1 MTPHAPERTVKPVKP
16 AATRK
21 DVARLAGV
29 STATVSYYVNGS
41 GYVSKEKR
49 QRIAKAIEEL
59 DYQPNLIAKSLKVKD
74 TRQIVFLCS
83 EIKNPFHAHV
93 AYQAATEAYN
103 HDYTILFCNVIDDEK
118 YIARLCSYQVSGMFI
133 ATNRLPPEAIGR
145 ITSRHIPV
153 VVLDERLSPGLPEE
167 VSRII
172 LDYNEVM
179 ARTVDL
185 MVERGKTRL
194 FYLSS
199 NPAED
204 LTINDG
210 KTDAVVRAAAAH
222 PGRASLTVE
231 RGLTSALDAYRL
243 VMDRYRD
250 RAAPGSA
257 FLCTNDDTALGIMRA
272 LTDLGLSVPRDVAV
286 VGVGNTYLSEMSVPR
301 LSTIDVEMDRVS
313 RQAIRMLV
321 ERSSQKEVPDL
332 WIKARLVER
341 ETT

>member
-1 MTPHAPERTVKPVKP
+1 M
-16 AATRK
+16 ATRK

-29 STATVSYYVNGS
+29 STATVSYYINGS

-74 TRQIVFLCS
+74 TKQIVFLCS

-93 AYQAATEAYN
+93 AYQAATEAYR

-118 YIARLCSYQVSGMFI
+118 YIARICSYQVSGVFI
-133 ATNRLPPEAIGR
+133 ATNRLPPEAIR
-145 ITSRHIPV
+145 KITSRHIPV
-153 VVLDERLSPGLPEE
+153 VILDEKVSPDLPEE

-172 LDYNEVM
+172 LDYGEVM

-185 MVERGKTRL
+185 MMERGKTDL

-204 LTINDG
+204 LSVNDG
-210 KTDAVVRAAAAH
+210 KTEAVIKAAKAH
-222 PGRASLTVE
+222 PGCTGLTVE
-231 RGLTSALDAYRL
+231 RGLTSAMDAYR
-243 VMDRYRD
+243 VVTEQYRE
-250 RAAPGSA
+250 RVNAHSA
-257 FLCTNDDTALGIMRA
+257 FLCTNDDTALGVLRA
-272 LTDLGLSVPRDVAV
+272 VSDLGLSVPRDVAV
-286 VGVGNTYLSEMSVPR
+286 VGVGNTYLSEMSAPR
-301 LSTIDVEMDRVS
+301 LSTIDVEIDRVS
-313 RQAIRMLV
+313 QQAIRMLV
-321 ERSSQKEVPDL
+321 AKSGQEEVPDL
-332 WIKARLVER
+332 WIKAKLIER

>member
-1 MTPHAPERTVKPVKP
+1 M
-16 AATRK
+16 
-21 DVARLAGV
+21 ARLAGV
-29 STATVSYYVNGS
+29 STATVSYYINGS

-74 TRQIVFLCS
+74 TKQIVFLCS

-103 HDYTILFCNVIDDEK
+103 HDYTILFCNVIDDER
-118 YIARLCSYQVSGMFI
+118 YIARICSYQVSGVFI
-133 ATNRLPPEAIGR
+133 ATNRLPPEAIRR

-153 VVLDERLSPGLPEE
+153 VMLDERLSPDLPGE

-172 LDYNEVM
+172 LDYSEVM
-179 ARTVDL
+179 AQTVDL
-185 MVERGKTRL
+185 MVERGKREL

-210 KTDAVVRAAAAH
+210 KTDAVVRAAEAN
-222 PGRASLTVE
+222 PGCTGLTVE
-231 RGLTSALDAYRL
+231 RGMTSALDAYQL
-243 VMDRYRD
+243 AMGPYRE
-250 RAAPGSA
+250 RIAPGSA

-272 LTDLGLSVPRDVAV
+272 MKDLGFSVPRDIAV

-301 LSTIDVEMDRVS
+301 LSTIDVEIDLVS
-313 RQAIRMLV
+313 RQAIQMLV
-321 ERSSQKEVPDL
+321 ERNGEEKTPSL
-332 WIKARLVER
+332 WIKAKLIER

>member
-1 MTPHAPERTVKPVKP
+1 MKP

-21 DVARLAGV
+21 DVAQLAGV
-29 STATVSYYVNGS
+29 STATVSYYINGS

-74 TRQIVFLCS
+74 TKQIVFLCS

-103 HDYTILFCNVIDDEK
+103 HDYTILFCNVIDDER
-118 YIARLCSYQVSGMFI
+118 YIARICSYQVSGVFI
-133 ATNRLPPEAIGR
+133 ATNRLPPEAIAR

-153 VVLDERLSPGLPEE
+153 VVLDERLSPDLPEE

-185 MVERGKTRL
+185 MVERGKNRL

-199 NPAED
+199 NPVGD
-204 LTINDG
+204 FTINDG
-210 KTDAVVRAAAAH
+210 KTDAVVQAAKANPNCA
-222 PGRASLTVE
+222 GLTVE
-231 RGLTSALDAYRL
+231 RGLTSAPDAYRL
-243 VMDRYRD
+243 VMERYKNQVV
-250 RAAPGSA
+250 PGYA
-257 FLCTNDDTALGIMRA
+257 FLCTNDDTALGVLRA
-272 LTDLGLSVPRDVAV
+272 LHDLGLSVPRDAAV

-301 LSTIDVEMDRVS
+301 LSTIDVEIDRVS

-321 ERSSQKEVPDL
+321 ERSGQEPVPDL
-332 WIKARLVER
+332 WIKPKLIER

>member
-1 MTPHAPERTVKPVKP
+1 MKAVKPP
-16 AATRK
+16 ATRK

-29 STATVSYYVNGS
+29 STATVSYYINSS

-49 QRIAKAIEEL
+49 RRIAEAIEEL

-74 TRQIVFLCS
+74 TKQIVFLCS

-93 AYQAATEAYN
+93 AYQAATEAYR

-118 YIARLCSYQVSGMFI
+118 YIARICSYQVSGVFI
-133 ATNRLPPEAIGR
+133 ATNRLPPEAIQR

-153 VVLDERLSPGLPEE
+153 VMLDERINPDIPKE

-179 ARTVDL
+179 GKTVDL
-185 MVERGKTRL
+185 MVERGKSNL
-194 FYLSS
+194 IYLSS
-199 NPAED
+199 NPADD
-204 LTINDG
+204 LTVNDG
-210 KTDAVVRAAAAH
+210 KTDAVIQAAGAH
-222 PGRASLTVE
+222 PGCPGLTVE
-231 RGLTSALDAYRL
+231 RGMTSALDAYRL

-250 RAAPGSA
+250 RVAPGSA

-272 LTDLGLSVPRDVAV
+272 MQDLGFSVPRDIAV

-301 LSTIDVEMDRVS
+301 LSTIDVEIDLLS
-313 RQAIRMLV
+313 RQAIQMLV
-321 ERSSQKEVPDL
+321 RRSGQEEMQDL
-332 WIKARLVER
+332 WIKARLIER

>member
-1 MTPHAPERTVKPVKP
+1 MKAVKP

-21 DVARLAGV
+21 DVAKLAGV
-29 STATVSYYVNGS
+29 STATVSYYINGS

-74 TRQIVFLCS
+74 TKQIVFLCS

-93 AYQAATEAYN
+93 AYQAATEAYR
-103 HDYTILFCNVIDDEK
+103 HGYTLLFCNVIDDEK
-118 YIARLCSYQVSGMFI
+118 YIARICSYQVSGVFI
-133 ATNRLPPEAIGR
+133 ATNHLPPEAIQR

-153 VVLDERLSPGLPEE
+153 VILDERMSPDIPEE
-167 VSRII
+167 VARII

-179 ARTVDL
+179 AKTVDL
-185 MVERGKTRL
+185 MVERGKTNL

-199 NPAED
+199 NPADD
-204 LTINDG
+204 LTVNDG
-210 KTDAVVRAAAAH
+210 KTDAVMRAVEAN
-222 PGRASLTVE
+222 PGRPGLTVE
-231 RGLTSALDAYRL
+231 RGMTSALDAYRL
-243 VMDRYRD
+243 VMERYRD
-250 RAAPGSA
+250 RVTPESA

-272 LTDLGLSVPRDVAV
+272 MQDLGFSVPRDVAV

-301 LSTIDVEMDRVS
+301 LSTIDVEIDLLS
-313 RQAIRMLV
+313 RQAIQMLV
-321 ERSSQKEVPDL
+321 RGGDQEEMQNL
-332 WIKARLVER
+332 WIKAKLIER

>member
-1 MTPHAPERTVKPVKP
+1 MKP

-21 DVARLAGV
+21 DVAQLAGV
-29 STATVSYYVNGS
+29 STATVSYYINGS

-74 TRQIVFLCS
+74 TKQIVFLCS

-103 HDYTILFCNVIDDEK
+103 HDYTILFCNVIDDER
-118 YIARLCSYQVSGMFI
+118 YIARICSYQVSGVFI
-133 ATNRLPPEAIGR
+133 ATNRLPPEAIAR

-153 VVLDERLSPGLPEE
+153 VVLDERLSPDLPEE

-172 LDYNEVM
+172 LDYNKVM

-185 MVERGKTRL
+185 MVERGKKQL

-204 LTINDG
+204 FTINDG
-210 KTDAVVRAAAAH
+210 KTDAVVQAAKANPNCA
-222 PGRASLTVE
+222 GLTVE
-231 RGLTSALDAYRL
+231 RSLTSAPDAYRL
-243 VMDRYRD
+243 VMERYKNQVV
-250 RAAPGSA
+250 PGYA
-257 FLCTNDDTALGIMRA
+257 TNDDTALGVLRA
-272 LTDLGLSVPRDVAV
+272 LHDLGLSVPRDAAV

-301 LSTIDVEMDRVS
+301 LSTIDVEIDRVS

-321 ERSSQKEVPDL
+321 ERSGQEPVPDL
-332 WIKARLVER
+332 WIKPKLIER

>member
-1 MTPHAPERTVKPVKP
+1 MKP

-21 DVARLAGV
+21 DVAQLAGV
-29 STATVSYYVNGS
+29 STATVSYYINGS

-74 TRQIVFLCS
+74 TKQIVFLCS

-103 HDYTILFCNVIDDEK
+103 HDYTILFCNVIDDER
-118 YIARLCSYQVSGMFI
+118 YIARICSYQVSGVFI
-133 ATNRLPPEAIGR
+133 ATNRLPPEAIAR

-153 VVLDERLSPGLPEE
+153 VVLDERLSPDLPEE

-172 LDYNEVM
+172 LDYNKVM

-185 MVERGKTRL
+185 MVERGKKQL

-204 LTINDG
+204 FTINDG
-210 KTDAVVRAAAAH
+210 KTDAVGRAARAN
-222 PGRASLTVE
+222 PGCSSLMVE
-231 RGLTSALDAYRL
+231 RGLTSAPDAYRL

-250 RAAPGSA
+250 RVSPGCA
-257 FLCTNDDTALGIMRA
+257 FLCTNDDTALGVLRA
-272 LTDLGLSVPRDVAV
+272 LHDLGLSVPRDAAV

-301 LSTIDVEMDRVS
+301 LSTIDVEIDRVS

-321 ERSSQKEVPDL
+321 ERSGQEPVPDL
-332 WIKARLVER
+332 WIKPKLIER

>member
-1 MTPHAPERTVKPVKP
+1 MKAVKP

-21 DVARLAGV
+21 DVAKLAGV
-29 STATVSYYVNGS
+29 STATVSYYINGS

-74 TRQIVFLCS
+74 TKQIVFLCS

-93 AYQAATEAYN
+93 AYQAATEAYR
-103 HDYTILFCNVIDDEK
+103 HGYTLLFCNVIDDEK
-118 YIARLCSYQVSGMFI
+118 YIARICSYQVSGVFI
-133 ATNRLPPEAIGR
+133 ATNHLPPEAIQR

-153 VVLDERLSPGLPEE
+153 VILDERMSPDIPEE
-167 VSRII
+167 VARII

-179 ARTVDL
+179 AKTVDL
-185 MVERGKTRL
+185 MVERGKTNL

-199 NPAED
+199 NPADD
-204 LTINDG
+204 LTVNDG
-210 KTDAVVRAAAAH
+210 KTDAVMRAVEAN
-222 PGRASLTVE
+222 PGRPGLTVE
-231 RGLTSALDAYRL
+231 RGMTSALDAYRL
-243 VMDRYRD
+243 VMERYRD
-250 RAAPGSA
+250 QVTPESA

-272 LTDLGLSVPRDVAV
+272 MQDLGFSVPRDVAV

-301 LSTIDVEMDRVS
+301 LSTIDVEIDLLS
-313 RQAIRMLV
+313 RQAIQMLV
-321 ERSSQKEVPDL
+321 RGGDQEEIQNL
-332 WIKARLVER
+332 WIKAKLIER

>member
-1 MTPHAPERTVKPVKP
+1 MVSTVKP

-29 STATVSYYVNGS
+29 STATVSYYINGS

-93 AYQAATEAYN
+93 AYQAATEAYH
-103 HDYTILFCNVIDDEK
+103 HDYTILFCNVIDDET
-118 YIARLCSYQVSGMFI
+118 YISRICSYQVSGVFI
-133 ATNRLPPEAIGR
+133 ATNRLPPEAIRR

-153 VVLDERLSPGLPEE
+153 VMLDERMSPDIPDE

-172 LDYNEVM
+172 LDYSQAMEE
-179 ARTVDL
+179 TVDL
-185 MVERGKTRL
+185 LLARGKTEL
-194 FYLSS
+194 VYLSS
-199 NPAED
+199 NPVED

-210 KTDAVVRAAAAH
+210 KTEAVVRAAKSRFAC
-222 PGRASLTVE
+222 ASLAVE
-231 RGLTSALDAYRL
+231 RGMTSAMDAYHL
-243 VMDRYRD
+243 VMEQYRD
-250 RAAPGSA
+250 RVYRRSG
-257 FLCTNDDTALGIMRA
+257 FICTNDDTALGILRA
-272 LTDLGLSVPRDVAV
+272 MNDLGLSVPRDVAV
-286 VGVGNTYLSEMSVPR
+286 VGVGNTYLSEMSAPR
-301 LSTIDVEMDRVS
+301 LSTLDVQIDLLSQR
-313 RQAIRMLV
+313 AIQMLV
-321 ERSSQKEVPDL
+321 ERCEGREVPDL
-332 WIKARLVER
+332 WIRPTLVQR

>member
-1 MTPHAPERTVKPVKP
+1 MSTVKP

-29 STATVSYYVNGS
+29 STATVSYYINGS

-74 TRQIVFLCS
+74 TKQIVFLCS

-103 HDYTILFCNVIDDEK
+103 HDYTILFCNVIDDER
-118 YIARLCSYQVSGMFI
+118 YIARICSYQVSGVFI
-133 ATNRLPPEAIGR
+133 ATNRLPPEAIRR

-153 VVLDERLSPGLPEE
+153 VMLDERMSPDLPGE

-172 LDYNEVM
+172 LDYSEVM
-179 ARTVDL
+179 AQTVDL
-185 MVERGKTRL
+185 MVARGKTDL

-199 NPAED
+199 NPADD

-210 KTDAVVRAAAAH
+210 KTDAVVRAAKAN
-222 PGRASLTVE
+222 PGCTGLTVE
-231 RGLTSALDAYRL
+231 RGMTSALDAYQL
-243 VMDRYRD
+243 AMGAYRD
-250 RAAPGSA
+250 HIAPGSA

-272 LTDLGLSVPRDVAV
+272 MKDLGFSVPRDIAV

-301 LSTIDVEMDRVS
+301 LSTIDVEIDLVS
-313 RQAIRMLV
+313 RQAIQMLV
-321 ERSSQKEVPDL
+321 ERNGEGETPNL
-332 WIKARLVER
+332 WIKAKLIER

>member
-1 MTPHAPERTVKPVKP
+1 MGTVKS

-29 STATVSYYVNGS
+29 STATVSYYINGS

-49 QRIAKAIEEL
+49 QRIARAIEEL

-74 TRQIVFLCS
+74 TKQIVFLCS

-103 HDYTILFCNVIDDEK
+103 HDYTILFCNVIDDER
-118 YIARLCSYQVSGMFI
+118 YIARICSYQVSGVFI
-133 ATNRLPPEAIGR
+133 ATNRLPPEAIRR
-145 ITSRHIPV
+145 ITSRHIPAV
-153 VVLDERLSPGLPEE
+153 LLDERMSPDIPEE

-172 LDYNEVM
+172 LDYGEVM

-210 KTDAVVRAAAAH
+210 KTEAVVRAAEAN
-222 PGRASLTVE
+222 PGCAGLTVV
-231 RGLTSALDAYRL
+231 RGMTSALDTYRL
-243 VMDRYRD
+243 VTERYREEI
-250 RAAPGSA
+250 APGTA
-257 FLCTNDDTALGIMRA
+257 FLCTNDDTALGVMRA
-272 LTDLGLSVPRDVAV
+272 MEDLGRSVPRDVAV

-301 LSTIDVEMDRVS
+301 LSTIDVEIDLLS
-313 RQAIRMLV
+313 RRAIQMLV
-321 ERSSQKEVPDL
+321 DRSGGREVPNL
-332 WIKARLVER
+332 WIKAKLIER